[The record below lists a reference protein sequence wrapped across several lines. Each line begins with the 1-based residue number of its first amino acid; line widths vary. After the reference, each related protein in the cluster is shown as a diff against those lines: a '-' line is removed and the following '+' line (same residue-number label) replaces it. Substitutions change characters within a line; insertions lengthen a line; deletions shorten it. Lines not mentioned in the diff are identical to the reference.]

1 MPNISSTNWCTLLQY
16 CKLDEWKIVVAMVDG
31 SMGVDKP
38 NTKYMTYNSI
48 GNESQEGNYI
58 GTSSQ
63 LVWHSNFL
71 LAFVVELQNIPI
83 RSFHHNQPLVLAHA
97 TLFFQESFLLLG
109 GWLLKTMGRCSKG
122 KYC

>member
-1 MPNISSTNWCTLLQY
+1 
-16 CKLDEWKIVVAMVDG
+16 MVDG

-63 LVWHSNFL
+63 LV
-71 LAFVVELQNIPI
+71 
-83 RSFHHNQPLVLAHA
+83 
-97 TLFFQESFLLLG
+97 
-109 GWLLKTMGRCSKG
+109 
-122 KYC
+122 